1 MIIICKDNK
10 TNKQLEKY
18 IINFIKLDGTKI
30 LGIDFEFNRINN
42 ERQIALCQINFE
54 NSFES
59 SFESNKKSD
68 IFLFYPPNIKTS
80 LLKKLLTTKN
90 IIKILHGSE
99 SLDIPYLF
107 NNIIKDSQKEFCNN
121 LFDTRYMCEYYNS
134 VNNLENKCK
143 IYELLLNMKVI
154 TKKRY
159 NELMNNDKKLGD
171 IWKITI
177 DVKNMSKELIE
188 YCVNDVKY
196 LPDLYRKFPKNDMY
210 NKIIPSIANIN
221 FILRNKKLTDEN
233 NLDQLFTNIS
243 KYNLSKYFEHY
254 TYIDVYITVF
264 YWLMTIDHF
273 YHLYSINYFKK
284 ILEVMIKNILYHKLN
299 NNIIESNE
307 SKILFNIP
315 YQIFIKNTINKII

>member
-1 MIIICKDNK
+1 MIIICKDDK

-18 IINFIKLDGTKI
+18 IINFIKLEGIKI

-54 NSFES
+54 RTFQSL
-59 SFESNKKSD
+59 KKSD

-80 LLKKLLTTKN
+80 LLKKLLITDN
-90 IIKILHGSE
+90 IIKILHGAE

-107 NNIIKDSQKEFCNN
+107 NNIIKDSTKLFCNN

-154 TKKRY
+154 TKSIY

-171 IWKITI
+171 IWNIFI

-196 LPDLYRKFPKNDMY
+196 LPDLYRKFPKNDIY
-210 NKIIPSIANIN
+210 NNILPSIANVN
-221 FILRNKKLTDEN
+221 FILRNNKQN

-243 KYNLSKYFEHY
+243 KYNLKKYVDNY
-254 TYIDVYITVF
+254 NYIDAYNMVF

-299 NNIIESNE
+299 NNIVINGSNK
-307 SKILFNIP
+307 SLILFNIP
-315 YQIFIKNTINKII
+315 YQIFIKNTINEII